1 MFGVRVLTNLS
12 QNSSHTCDFK
22 IMRSLFV
29 CLFVCLFVSR
39 YYFPTYENDLLLCSL
54 EDEEEEGEE
63 DVQQQ

>member
-1 MFGVRVLTNLS
+1 
-12 QNSSHTCDFK
+12 
-22 IMRSLFV
+22 MRSLFV